1 MLGLNLGELFGAEG
15 EGGSMPAARI
25 FPPPPPPVPPCLP
38 LSPPVGS
45 LLNYS
50 QVSSQ
55 ERIKGNLSPAS
66 VEFLFHQVIF

>member
-25 FPPPPPPVPPCLP
+25 FPPPPPPF
-38 LSPPVGS
+38 PPVGS

-66 VEFLFHQVIF
+66 VEFLFHQGFKFLISS